1 MNWFKKWLLG
11 DEFECQQRQLKSY
24 RERVNQL
31 ESQMIEYDKM
41 KLRLT
46 IYEECSGMKDSVEA
60 AIEKITVQK
69 MAAEQQRALNQ
80 MEALQ
85 QSQQNALF
93 GLAGH
98 GYQHGLSQLAAQS
111 RLFQ

>member
-11 DEFECQQRQLKSY
+11 DDFEYQQRQLESY
-24 RERVNQL
+24 KVRVGQF
-31 ESQMIEYDKM
+31 ESQLIDHDKM

-60 AIEKITVQK
+60 AIEKITAQK
-69 MAAEQQRALNQ
+69 MAAEQQRAFNQ
-80 MEALQ
+80 MAALQ
-85 QSQQNALF
+85 QMP
-93 GLAGH
+93 
-98 GYQHGLSQLAAQS
+98 QHLLGQYGFQPGLSSLAAQS